1 MQNALPELPVGPDL
15 ENLRGPLEATNNIPW
30 PLLLALLFLVVICI
44 GLLGWWIHA
53 QRKKSKRRPKKS
65 PFAAAEQ
72 LLLEAKKSTDE
83 GHFAQCT
90 TEAIRTCLKAV
101 LREAGSATTAE
112 LNEQIKKDT
121 QLNAS
126 RIHLIL
132 QTCDEL
138 KFSEQADPHKER
150 SQLLNTAGQIIDEV
164 RTAASA
170 ASAASERKAQ
180 T

>member
-1 MQNALPELPVGPDL
+1 MQNALPELPIGPDL

-65 PFAAAEQ
+65 PFAATEQ

-138 KFSEQADPHKER
+138 KFSKQADPLKER

-170 ASAASERKAQ
+170 ASERKAQ

>member
-15 ENLRGPLEATNNIPW
+15 ENLRGPLEATNNISW

-138 KFSEQADPHKER
+138 KFSEQADPLKER

-170 ASAASERKAQ
+170 ASERKAQ